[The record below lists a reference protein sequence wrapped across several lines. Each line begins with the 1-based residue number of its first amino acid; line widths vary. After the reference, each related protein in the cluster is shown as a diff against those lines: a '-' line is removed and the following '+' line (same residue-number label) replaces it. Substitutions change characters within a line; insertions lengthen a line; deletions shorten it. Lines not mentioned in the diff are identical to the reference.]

1 MCATIYPSVVTLCPI
16 VRAFDTM
23 EFVKNLLT
31 QVVEMQKKGW
41 FGYLTHTYNMA
52 HIGKGSLGSKQ
63 TITSEENN

>member
-1 MCATIYPSVVTLCPI
+1 
-16 VRAFDTM
+16 M